1 MLMLRNIL
9 PTVLL
14 SPTRSPQKD
23 ARQHVAALNRCSQRR
38 ELSDG
43 GAMREQLTGVVEG
56 QASEDD
62 ISSRQHTLT
71 IRFAKLGL
79 TALTA
84 SLLLGVGGAHAICPC
99 GDGVCGGA
107 TCLPPETAQTCPA
120 DCGSGPPAESH
131 PDSALD
137 EVIDCDSTQE
147 LDIRAVAWNI
157 VDDWS
162 DFRSAV
168 ENETDKNL
176 GNCIEK
182 RFSTNGRVRCVSEYH
197 CNNKGCKLGHAPG
210 LSQQIQ
216 IYQTFFD
223 NTAAL
228 PQAVRRACYA
238 GLMTHEFSHSCERYE
253 DGPNSLPELRE
264 DAAFNYWKDRFAD
277 WSTLDAND
285 ACGFD

>member
-1 MLMLRNIL
+1 MHQGDRA
-9 PTVLL
+9 
-14 SPTRSPQKD
+14 SF
-23 ARQHVAALNRCSQRR
+23 
-38 ELSDG
+38 
-43 GAMREQLTGVVEG
+43 VEG

-84 SLLLGVGGAHAICPC
+84 ALLLGVGGVHAICPC
-99 GDGVCGGA
+99 GDAICGGA

-120 DCGSGPPAESH
+120 DCGSAPPAESH

-147 LDIRAVAWNI
+147 LDIRAVAWDI

-162 DFRSAV
+162 NFESVV

-182 RFSTNGRVRCVSEYH
+182 RFSTNGKVRCVSEYH

-223 NTAAL
+223 NIAAV

-238 GLMTHEFSHSCERYE
+238 GLMTHEFS
-253 DGPNSLPELRE
+253 
-264 DAAFNYWKDRFAD
+264 YWKTGSRSRAR
-277 WSTLDAND
+277 SIPTMPAGNGMVRPRP
-285 ACGFD
+285 AG

>member
-1 MLMLRNIL
+1 MRW
-9 PTVLL
+9 
-14 SPTRSPQKD
+14 
-23 ARQHVAALNRCSQRR
+23 NRCSQRR

-84 SLLLGVGGAHAICPC
+84 ALLLGVGGAHAICPC
-99 GDGVCGGA
+99 GDGICGGA

-162 DFRSAV
+162 NFRSAV
-168 ENETDKNL
+168 ENETGKNL

-182 RFSTNGRVRCVSEYH
+182 RFSTDGRVRCVSEYR
-197 CNNKGCKLGHAPG
+197 CNNKGCIPG
-210 LSQQIQ
+210 
-216 IYQTFFD
+216 T
-223 NTAAL
+223 
-228 PQAVRRACYA
+228 RRASASRSRSTRRSSTTSPRCPRPS
-238 GLMTHEFSHSCERYE
+238 G
-253 DGPNSLPELRE
+253 GPATP
-264 DAAFNYWKDRFAD
+264 
-277 WSTLDAND
+277 
-285 ACGFD
+285 G

>member
-1 MLMLRNIL
+1 MLMSRKSL

-43 GAMREQLTGVVEG
+43 GAMREQPTGVVEG
-56 QASEDD
+56 QAIEGD
-62 ISSRQHTLT
+62 ISSRQHTPT
-71 IRFAKLGL
+71 IRFAKLGM

-84 SLLLGVGGAHAICPC
+84 ALLLGVGGAHAICPC
-99 GDGVCGGA
+99 GDGICGGA

-131 PDSALD
+131 PDSELD
-137 EVIDCDSTQE
+137 KVIDCNSTQE

-162 DFRSAV
+162 NFRSAV
-168 ENETDKNL
+168 EDATDKNL
-176 GNCIEK
+176 GNCIEN
-182 RFSTNGRVRCVSEYH
+182 RFAKNGNVRCVSEYN
-197 CNNKGCKLGHAPG
+197 CNNKRCVLGFASG
-210 LSQQIQ
+210 LSQTMK

-223 NTAAL
+223 NIAAM
-228 PQAVRRACYA
+228 PQPDRRACYA
-238 GLMTHEFSHSCERYE
+238 GLMAHEFSHSCERYS
-253 DGPNSLPELRE
+253 DSADSSAELRL
-264 DAAFNYWKDRFAD
+264 DAAFDYWKNRFAVT
-277 WSTLDAND
+277 SALDPND
-285 ACGFD
+285 CGF